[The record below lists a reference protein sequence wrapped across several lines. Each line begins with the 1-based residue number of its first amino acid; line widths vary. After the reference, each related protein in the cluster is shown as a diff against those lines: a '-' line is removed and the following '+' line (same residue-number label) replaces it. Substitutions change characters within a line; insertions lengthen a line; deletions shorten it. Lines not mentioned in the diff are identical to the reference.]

1 MRMSASHYRI
11 RLRRF
16 LRLTLPV
23 CNYADGAGS
32 SRPPRS
38 ASNVANPTHDLYGD
52 FTLSDF
58 RAVGQAQWLEMHE
71 EIKHFFFRAAKQ
83 AGITSVTTEK
93 RADLATS
100 MRRPGDLK
108 IGSTRHG
115 WKAASGKTLLIDFT
129 TISSVCATWVIQC
142 SAASGGGG
150 KGAAAEKTRA
160 VLNSG
165 ELSEDQ
171 HFLALGF
178 ESEGYVP
185 EEAKKLLHAWAKMHK
200 EDNDL
205 TNGDMSLMLHKWT
218 TELAFIR
225 AKLLAKCIRE
235 RAAFSAEK
243 QDNIDGVTGDVRPP
257 LPHQLHVF
265 AAH

>member
-1 MRMSASHYRI
+1 ME
-11 RLRRF
+11 
-16 LRLTLPV
+16 
-23 CNYADGAGS
+23 
-32 SRPPRS
+32 RPD
-38 ASNVANPTHDLYGD
+38 AALC
-52 FTLSDF
+52 
-58 RAVGQAQWLEMHE
+58 QILEGTVRCPHFWFELHE

-108 IGSTRHG
+108 IGWS
-115 WKAASGKTLLIDFT
+115 AASGKTMLIDFT
-129 TISSVCATWVIQC
+129 TISSVCAMWVAA
-142 SAASGGGG
+142 SADTSGGGG

-165 ELSEDQ
+165 ELSQDQ

-185 EEAKKLLHAWAKMHK
+185 EEAKKLLHAWAKLYK

-205 TNGDMSLMLHKWT
+205 TNGDMSLMLFKWT

-225 AKLLAKCIRE
+225 AKFLAKCILE

-243 QDNIDGVTGDVRPP
+243 Q
-257 LPHQLHVF
+257 
-265 AAH
+265 AHYECLWLFQFSGLE